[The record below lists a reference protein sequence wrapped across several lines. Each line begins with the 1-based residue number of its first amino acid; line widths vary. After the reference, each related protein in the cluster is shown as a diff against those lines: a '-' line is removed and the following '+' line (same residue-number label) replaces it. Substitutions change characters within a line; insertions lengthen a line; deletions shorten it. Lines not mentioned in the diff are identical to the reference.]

1 MLYSCIVLLLA
12 ISGLVGIALPVA
24 GQEATTRYTV
34 EDFLQTPTFGA
45 VAVSPDGERVA
56 WTRLERD
63 LEADSRNTELWI
75 AEADGKNA
83 RRLTWGNE
91 SVGGLAWR
99 PDGALSFLRK
109 VEDASQVWI
118 NPLDGSEPRPVTDFE
133 HGVQGYWWSPDGSWL
148 AVVGAAGDEDE
159 EDTPDASED
168 EEAGD
173 EEEAEGDWIV
183 YDRLEHPEDYPQ
195 LWLVP
200 AGNATK
206 PDDERAAR
214 RLSAPPQNVHEVDW
228 SPDGSQLAVT
238 YHPLFSGLVDE
249 ELRVAVVDVESGSW
263 TDLGDPARHSSLAAF
278 SPDGRRVA
286 FFTDREPEYRAY
298 LNLKDLVIADL
309 ATGTIEVLTSSTDA
323 TLGGFAST
331 PTRSPQWS
339 GDGQW
344 LYLDVV
350 QGTRQDLYRTN
361 VRTHELRPDVQP
373 EGTVASWSLRGGT
386 LAYVET
392 ALHRP
397 GTLRTRP
404 VGRDRSVVV
413 ATLNDTVERFDLAAP
428 ELLQLPGKD
437 GQVVEGFLFLP
448 PGATRND
455 RLPAVIEMHGGPYSR
470 YGNAW
475 STRYPW
481 LVLAQEG
488 FAVFIANPRGG
499 TGHGVEHLRG
509 VYRNFGTDDY
519 EDLMAAVDAL
529 VEQGVVDP
537 DRLGFT
543 GYSYGGLMTD
553 VVISRTDRFRCAVS
567 IAGIWNYTSAMG
579 QNNPQLF
586 IDSYRQPW
594 AGDLDLLWEHS
605 PASRAANITTPTL
618 IMHGLADEPVDPRQS
633 IEMFAYLQLNGVPS
647 RLVLYPDEGHGI
659 NQPGHM
665 LDYETRE
672 IEWFRHYLLGDED
685 AEGPLEPVVVEPKES
700 DTTQR

>member
-1 MLYSCIVLLLA
+1 MFSSCTVLALA
-12 ISGLVGIALPVA
+12 LCGLVAVVAPVS
-24 GQEATTRYTV
+24 GREAPARYTV

-45 VAVSPDGERVA
+45 VAVSRDGRLVA
-56 WTRLERD
+56 WTRTQRD
-63 LEADSRNTELWI
+63 LEDDVRLTELWV
-75 AEADGKNA
+75 ADADGENA
-83 RRLTWGNE
+83 RRLTWENE
-91 SVGGLAWR
+91 PIGGLAWR
-99 PDGALSFLRK
+99 PDGALSFLRD
-109 VEDASQVWI
+109 VEDAAQVWI
-118 NPLDGSEPRPVTDFE
+118 NPLDGSEPRAVTDFE

-148 AVVGAAGDEDE
+148 AVVGAAGDED
-159 EDTPDASED
+159 DDAPES
-168 EEAGD
+168 D
-173 EEEAEGDWIV
+173 EEEAGEEKEREGDWIV

-200 AGNATK
+200 AGSATT
-206 PDDERAAR
+206 PEDEREAR

-228 SPDGSQLAVT
+228 SPDGSRLVVT

-249 ELRVAVVDVESGSW
+249 ELRVAVVDVDSGEW
-263 TDLGDPARHSSLAAF
+263 TDLGDPARHSSMAAF
-278 SPDGRRVA
+278 SPNGRQVA
-286 FFTDREPEYRAY
+286 FFTDREPAYRAY
-298 LNLKDLVIADL
+298 LNLKDLVVADL
-309 ATGTIEVLTSSTDA
+309 ESGAIDVLTPDIDA

-331 PTRSPQWS
+331 PTRAPAWS
-339 GDGQW
+339 SEGRW
-344 LYLDVV
+344 LYFDRV
-350 QGTRQDLYRTN
+350 QGTRQDLYRVG
-361 VRTHELRPDVQP
+361 VRTHEVQPVVQP
-373 EGTVASWSLRGGT
+373 EGTISLWSLGNGT

-397 GTLRTRP
+397 GTLSTRP
-404 VGRDRSVVV
+404 LGRARTTVV
-413 ATLNDTVERFDLAAP
+413 ATVNDSVERFDLAAP

-448 PGATRND
+448 PGTTKND

-481 LVLAQEG
+481 LVLAHEG

-499 TGHGVEHLRG
+499 TGYGVEHLRG

-519 EDLMAAVDAL
+519 DDLMAAVDAL
-529 VEQGVVDP
+529 VEQGIVDP

-605 PASRAANITTPTL
+605 PASRAANIKTPTL

-633 IEMFAYLQLNGVPS
+633 IEMFTYLQLNGVPS

-672 IEWFRHYLLGDED
+672 IEWFRHYLLGDEN
-685 AEGPLEPVVVEPKES
+685 AEGPMEPVVVEPKES
-700 DTTQR
+700 SRQR